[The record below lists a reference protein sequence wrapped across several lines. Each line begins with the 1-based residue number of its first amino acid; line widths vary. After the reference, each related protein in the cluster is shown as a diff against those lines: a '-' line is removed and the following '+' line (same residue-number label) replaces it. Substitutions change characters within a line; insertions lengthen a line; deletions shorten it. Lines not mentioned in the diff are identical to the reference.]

1 MDDGS
6 WMMETQEWTPR
17 STLKCGYS
25 QKKWDKKRTPENK
38 NKKEKTKTKKK
49 NQGKK
54 APERKNE
61 AKQRPQKRKE
71 KEAKSPSERKKW
83 GKTTPS
89 IKKRKR
95 GKTPT
100 EKKNEA
106 KQRPQKWEIHRIQ
119 MADTSTKSNTVT
131 TTASSS
137 RMDLQ
142 KWDTLRHQRR
152 LQSRSAANKSQC
164 NGSLFRM
171 GPKLSATATYHII
184 PLHSRDTCQTQSRC
198 LKVWV
203 VTDAANARRSSQY
216 PHG

>member
-1 MDDGS
+1 M
-6 WMMETQEWTPR
+6 R
-17 STLKCGYS
+17 
-25 QKKWDKKRTPENK
+25 QKTNSGKQKQKRKNK
-38 NKKEKTKTKKK
+38 NKKEKSRQKSPGEKKWGKTTPSEKKRK
-49 NQGKK
+49 RGKK
-54 APERKNE
+54 PIRK
-61 AKQRPQKRKE
+61 K
-71 KEAKSPSERKKW
+71 KKW

-119 MADTSTKSNTVT
+119 LANTSTKSNTVT
-131 TTASSS
+131 ATASSS

-216 PHG
+216 SHG

>member
-1 MDDGS
+1 M
-6 WMMETQEWTPR
+6 
-17 STLKCGYS
+17 
-25 QKKWDKKRTPENK
+25 
-38 NKKEKTKTKKK
+38 
-49 NQGKK
+49 
-54 APERKNE
+54 
-61 AKQRPQKRKE
+61 
-71 KEAKSPSERKKW
+71 PSE
-83 GKTTPS
+83 
-89 IKKRKR
+89 KKRKR

-216 PHG
+216 PHGQPGCSGGSGPGSYVCGSSVFSIPILSAIQLLLLILLLRFLRCLLLDEPKIHCS

>member
-1 MDDGS
+1 M
-6 WMMETQEWTPR
+6 R
-17 STLKCGYS
+17 
-25 QKKWDKKRTPENK
+25 QKTNSGKQKQTRK
-38 NKKEKTKTKKK
+38 NKKEKTRQKSPGEKKWGKTTPSEKKRK
-49 NQGKK
+49 RGKK
-54 APERKNE
+54 PIRK
-61 AKQRPQKRKE
+61 
-71 KEAKSPSERKKW
+71 KKW

-119 MADTSTKSNTVT
+119 MADTSTKSNSAT

>member
-1 MDDGS
+1 M
-6 WMMETQEWTPR
+6 R
-17 STLKCGYS
+17 
-25 QKKWDKKRTPENK
+25 QKTNSGKQKQKRKNK
-38 NKKEKTKTKKK
+38 NKKEKSRQKSPGEKKWGKTTPSEKKRK
-49 NQGKK
+49 RGKK
-54 APERKNE
+54 PIRK
-61 AKQRPQKRKE
+61 
-71 KEAKSPSERKKW
+71 KKW

-216 PHG
+216 SHG

>member
-1 MDDGS
+1 
-6 WMMETQEWTPR
+6 
-17 STLKCGYS
+17 
-25 QKKWDKKRTPENK
+25 
-38 NKKEKTKTKKK
+38 
-49 NQGKK
+49 
-54 APERKNE
+54 
-61 AKQRPQKRKE
+61 
-71 KEAKSPSERKKW
+71 
-83 GKTTPS
+83 
-89 IKKRKR
+89 
-95 GKTPT
+95 
-100 EKKNEA
+100 
-106 KQRPQKWEIHRIQ
+106 

-203 VTDAANARRSSQY
+203 VTDAAGIMHVGHLSTRMARLLRRFRPRILCVRLQCVLYSHSFCNTT
-216 PHG
+216 PAADTASTISTMSPPR

>member
-1 MDDGS
+1 M
-6 WMMETQEWTPR
+6 R
-17 STLKCGYS
+17 
-25 QKKWDKKRTPENK
+25 QKTNSGKQKQKRKNK
-38 NKKEKTKTKKK
+38 NKKEKSRQKSPGEKKWGKTTPSEKKRKRGKKPIRKKK
-49 NQGKK
+49 
-54 APERKNE
+54 
-61 AKQRPQKRKE
+61 
-71 KEAKSPSERKKW
+71 RKKW

-152 LQSRSAANKSQC
+152 LQSQSAANKSQC

>member
-1 MDDGS
+1 
-6 WMMETQEWTPR
+6 
-17 STLKCGYS
+17 
-25 QKKWDKKRTPENK
+25 
-38 NKKEKTKTKKK
+38 
-49 NQGKK
+49 
-54 APERKNE
+54 
-61 AKQRPQKRKE
+61 
-71 KEAKSPSERKKW
+71 
-83 GKTTPS
+83 
-89 IKKRKR
+89 
-95 GKTPT
+95 
-100 EKKNEA
+100 
-106 KQRPQKWEIHRIQ
+106 

-171 GPKLSATATYHII
+171 GPKLSATATYRII

-203 VTDAANARRSSQY
+203 VTDAAGIMHVGHLSTRMASQAAKAVQAQDPMCAAPVCSLFPFFLQY
-216 PHG
+216 NSCC

>member
-1 MDDGS
+1 M
-6 WMMETQEWTPR
+6 R
-17 STLKCGYS
+17 
-25 QKKWDKKRTPENK
+25 QKTNSGKQKQKRKNK
-38 NKKEKTKTKKK
+38 NKKEKSRQKSPGEKKWGKTTPSEK
-49 NQGKK
+49 
-54 APERKNE
+54 
-61 AKQRPQKRKE
+61 KRKE

-119 MADTSTKSNTVT
+119 MADTSTKSNSAT

-203 VTDAANARRSSQY
+203 MTDAANARRSSQY
-216 PHG
+216 SHG